1 MIFSE
6 HFKLIRTYQWIK
18 NLFVF
23 LPVFFAGKMLED
35 QQALLE
41 VMYIFFSFSF
51 TASGMYVLNDYL
63 DREADRQHPEKQSR
77 PIASGTVSANQAF
90 LLIAILLPVGIGAAF
105 ALNTYAGFI
114 VLGYCIMNIAY
125 SLKLKHVPI
134 LDISIIAVGFLLRI
148 YAGGIVAEVALSRW
162 IIIMTFLLALFM
174 AIAKRREDVL
184 IFHASGNKV
193 RKSIDGYN
201 LEFIN
206 TSLAVMSAVI
216 IVAYIMY
223 TLSTDAMHS
232 IQNPNI
238 YMTTIFV
245 ILGILRYLQIT
256 MVENK
261 SGSPTKILLKDRF
274 IQLTVLGWII
284 AYYIFIYQTR

>member
-1 MIFSE
+1 MMDYI
-6 HFKLIRTYQWIK
+6 KLIRVYQWIK

-35 QQALLE
+35 QQALQD
-41 VMYIFFSFSF
+41 VMLIFFSFSF
-51 TASGMYVLNDYL
+51 TASGIYVLNDL
-63 DREADRQHPEKQSR
+63 MDREADRQHPEKQSR
-77 PIASGTVSANQAF
+77 PIASGKVSPYKAIILIALLLPIGLASAF
-90 LLIAILLPVGIGAAF
+90 LIHF
-105 ALNTYAGFI
+105 NAGLI
-114 VLGYCIMNIAY
+114 VLTYCIMNILY
-125 SLKLKHVPI
+125 SMKLKHVPI
-134 LDISIIAVGFLLRI
+134 LDISIIAIGFLLRI
-148 YAGGIVAEVALSRW
+148 YSGGIVADVILSRW

-174 AIAKRREDVL
+174 AIAKRRDDVL

-193 RKSIDGYN
+193 RKSVDGYN

-216 IVAYIMY
+216 VVAYIMY
-223 TLSTDAMHS
+223 TLSADAMHS

-238 YMTTIFV
+238 YMTTLFV

-274 IQLTVLGWII
+274 IQITVLCWII
-284 AYYIFIYQTR
+284 AYYIFIYQNK